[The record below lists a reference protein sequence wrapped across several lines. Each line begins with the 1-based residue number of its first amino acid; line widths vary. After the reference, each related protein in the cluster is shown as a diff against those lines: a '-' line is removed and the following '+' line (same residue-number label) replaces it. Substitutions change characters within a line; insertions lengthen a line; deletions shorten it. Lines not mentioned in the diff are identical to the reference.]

1 MRIARLLVTAFTLC
15 FAAAAFAQGYPNRP
29 VKIIVPFPPGQAT
42 DTLARLVADSLSAS
56 LKQPFVVDNRPGAG
70 GILGTQAAAGSPAD
84 GYTLVMAPISSF
96 AIVKALQPNLPYDPL
111 RDFAPITNIGLTPQ
125 TFMVNPSSGINSIKE
140 LVERAKAK
148 PGEIFYASSGN
159 GSASHL
165 AMESFRLAAGIQ
177 LTHVPFKGN
186 ADAFAQVI
194 GGQLPLMSDAI
205 PGAVPQVKGG
215 KLRAL
220 GVASLTRSPYLP
232 DVPTIAEQGYP
243 GFEVVGWIGIA
254 APAKTPDAV
263 LDLLNAEI
271 RKALARPDVREKL
284 TAASFVVVGD
294 TREQFTAFIR
304 SEITKWAKV
313 VKEAGVKVD

>member
-1 MRIARLLVTAFTLC
+1 MRICRLLAAAFTLC
-15 FAAAAFAQGYPNRP
+15 LAGAALAQGYPNKV

-42 DTLARLVADSLSAS
+42 DTLARLVADGLSTA
-56 LKQPFVVDNRPGAG
+56 LKQPFIVDNRPGAG
-70 GILGTQAAAGSPAD
+70 GILGTQAAAEAPAD

-125 TFMVNPSSGINSIKE
+125 TFLVNPGSGIHSIKD
-140 LVERAKAK
+140 LVERAKAR
-148 PGEIFYASSGN
+148 PREIFYASSGN

-165 AMESFRLAAGIQ
+165 AVESFRLAAGIQ

-194 GGQLPLMSDAI
+194 GGQLPFMSDAI

-215 KLRAL
+215 KLRAI

-254 APAKTPDAV
+254 APAKTPEAV

-271 RKALARPDVREKL
+271 RKVLAKPDVREKM
-284 TAASFVVVGD
+284 TAASFVIVGD
-294 TREQFTAFIR
+294 TREQFTAFIQ
-304 SEITKWAKV
+304 SEIARWARV
-313 VKEAGVKVD
+313 VKEANVKVD